1 MRSKGTYWLK
11 LLLVFSLVLPLL
23 AACGIDQKI
32 EEQYPLESVN
42 GSGSSTSYVYR
53 AAGVSVPEVAK
64 ALADQQKPEQQSTE
78 AKDRMF
84 LVYSNRIIHLQ
95 QDAEKPEDTLIEVDS
110 KEYVRENYSSSFLE
124 GYLLASFLGSLFD
137 NGRYGHG
144 TYRGYEERGTY
155 KPTGGSYHAPSAQEK
170 KAVPPMTVTRT
181 GSIFKRSK
189 NADSTTKSGS
199 GGALSNPSK
208 GKITRNDGSGGKKS
222 SSWLTPRKSTKPKT
236 RVGFGRVSRR
246 R

>member
-1 MRSKGTYWLK
+1 MRSKGSYLLK
-11 LLLVFSLVLPLL
+11 FLLVFTLVFPLL
-23 AACGIDQKI
+23 AACGVNQKI

-42 GSGSSTSYVYR
+42 GSGASTSYVYR

-64 ALADQQKPEQQSTE
+64 ALVDQQKPQQESAE
-78 AKDRMF
+78 AKDHMF
-84 LVYSNRIIHLQ
+84 LVYNDRIIHLQ
-95 QDAEKPEDTLIEVDS
+95 QDTEKPEDTLIEVDS
-110 KEYVRENYSSSFLE
+110 QEYVRQNYSSSFLE
-124 GYLLASFLGSLFD
+124 GYLLASFLGNLFD

-144 TYRGYEERGTY
+144 SYRGYDDRGTY
-155 KPTGGSYHAPSAQEK
+155 KPTGGSYHAPTAQEK

-189 NADSTTKSGS
+189 NADTTSPSGAGS
-199 GGALSNPSK
+199 VTSNPSK
-208 GKITRNDGSGGKKS
+208 GKITRDTDGGKKS
-222 SSWLTPRKSTKPKT
+222 GSWLTPRKSSKPKT